1 MKIFFRFYHPGWW
14 VLILLAATLR
24 IAVPDAFKVSGVV
37 INLASTF
44 LLFKLAT
51 LIHECG
57 HLLVAK
63 MCGAVPKRMIL
74 GIGYEIFRTHVNGVR
89 VVINSLPVGGQAWAD
104 FANTDFTKWKFGAY
118 VAGGAIFNV
127 LVASIVYLL
136 FGFNPYFLTGSAGI
150 DIPSA
155 IIATNMFGVISLIP
169 FYTKNYGSRAAT
181 DGMILLKLLFDF
193 KGEFRKNASTIDIH
207 EAVECYERRDYDK
220 AYAIFQQYHDTFPND
235 PTSLLNMASIHVR
248 RGEIDDA
255 LSILQALEKDVH
267 TKRFKGYREYL
278 YSGMASIYLV
288 KNDIDVA
295 FHYASLAL
303 RESPRSNYIWAIY
316 GALLI
321 ERGSDKNGMRWLF
334 KIMDFEY
341 PNPLAMCA
349 SMYLMVAFH
358 QRGDM
363 RSRELHLNFVK
374 RNIGLLDADGR
385 IILNRNL
392 EKIGEPAMI
401 GDM

>member
-1 MKIFFRFYHPGWW
+1 M
-14 VLILLAATLR
+14 
-24 IAVPDAFKVSGVV
+24 
-37 INLASTF
+37 
-44 LLFKLAT
+44 
-51 LIHECG
+51 
-57 HLLVAK
+57 
-63 MCGAVPKRMIL
+63 
-74 GIGYEIFRTHVNGVR
+74 
-89 VVINSLPVGGQAWAD
+89 
-104 FANTDFTKWKFGAY
+104 TKPMQFSK
-118 VAGGAIFNV
+118 
-127 LVASIVYLL
+127 
-136 FGFNPYFLTGSAGI
+136 
-150 DIPSA
+150 
-155 IIATNMFGVISLIP
+155 
-169 FYTKNYGSRAAT
+169 
-181 DGMILLKLLFDF
+181 
-193 KGEFRKNASTIDIH
+193 
-207 EAVECYERRDYDK
+207 
-220 AYAIFQQYHDTFPND
+220 QYHYTFPND

-248 RGEIDDA
+248 RGEIDEA

-267 TKRFKGYREYL
+267 TKRLKGYREYF

-316 GALLI
+316 GAVLI
-321 ERGSDKNGMRWLF
+321 EKGSDKNGMRWLF

-374 RNIGLLDADGR
+374 RNMGLLDADGR